1 MSTQS
6 TIEEKKNDNDNGNGN
21 QKPVNIRVPAG
32 LYHSLKAM
40 AHRMFQD
47 KNLDRLLRH
56 LYEQE
61 KREQEKKRTHEEGEA
76 STTKT

>member
-1 MSTQS
+1 MNTQN
-6 TIEEKKNDNDNGNGN
+6 TIEEAKKNDNDNGNGD
-21 QKPVNIRVPAG
+21 QKPVNVKIEYDV
-32 LYHSLKAM
+32 YHGMKAM

-56 LYEQE
+56 LF
-61 KREQEKKRTHEEGEA
+61 EQEKKRTGAGEGEA